1 MLPIFCIVLAIMI
14 LLITGFY
21 ISSSRKNFKK
31 ELLREKVQNDMTNK
45 LTIVE
50 EQLNGLEKRLTNVE
64 MIVTDS
70 KFTENS
76 GREAINLKSELTELK
91 SIIKNLKK

>member
-1 MLPIFCIVLAIMI
+1 MLPKFYVLLTIMIVLV
-14 LLITGFY
+14 TGFY
-21 ISSSRKNFKK
+21 ISSSRKSFKK
-31 ELLREKVQNDMTNK
+31 ELLREKAHNDMTNK
-45 LTIVE
+45 LSIVE
-50 EQLNGLEKRLTNVE
+50 EQLSGLEKRLTNVE

-76 GREAINLKSELTELK
+76 GREAINLKSEITELK